1 MAAIAVTVLLTTTIC
16 IAGTALL
23 SMALAQWLNA
33 GAMSVLSLVAYG
45 LFEWIT
51 RQLDFPE
58 QTFVNPY
65 VLIPGIIGGLLTAWL
80 ILSPLCADAGLR

>member
-1 MAAIAVTVLLTTTIC
+1 MAAIAITVLVTMTACT
-16 IAGTALL
+16 AGAAVL

-33 GAMSVLSLVAYG
+33 GTMSVLGLVAHG
-45 LFEWIT
+45 LVEWIT
-51 RQLDFPE
+51 RQFDFPE

-80 ILSPLCADAGLR
+80 FLSPLCADA